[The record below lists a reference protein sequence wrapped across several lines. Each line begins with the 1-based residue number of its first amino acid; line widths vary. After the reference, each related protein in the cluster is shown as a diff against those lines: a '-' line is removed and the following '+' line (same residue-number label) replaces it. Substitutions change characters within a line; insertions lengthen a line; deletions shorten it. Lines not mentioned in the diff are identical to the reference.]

1 MNKTPYFV
9 INKEKLD
16 ANADGFAAALAEHWH
31 YSSIAYSIKTNS
43 LPWLLR
49 YMKEKSFK
57 VEAVSD
63 EEYEL
68 AILAGFEPRNVVF
81 NGPIKSKRLLRK
93 AVEAGSY
100 VNIDSQ
106 SDVDCLLSMP
116 SYRTETIGVRI
127 NVNTAIFEDRDVGY
141 VEDGFRFGF
150 SEENGELLKLLKR
163 LNLTDCR
170 FGLHLHCNS
179 VTRNVTVYTAIAK
192 YAAELIKKYRLN
204 PSFIDMGGGFAGGIE
219 GKPTPTEYITAI
231 KNQLCDVID
240 VNDTELII
248 EPGSAII
255 GSAVELH
262 TSVLDV
268 KQTAY
273 SNIITTDGSR
283 IYLDPL
289 WRKSRYSYEI
299 KFKKDPTKREEK
311 QIICGYT
318 CMDHDRIMCLENE
331 YSLSVGDQIVYMR
344 EGAYSMTLGGLFI
357 KYLCDVYVRDGE
369 KMTKV
374 RNKMSAKKYYRLQS

>member
-1 MNKTPYFV
+1 
-9 INKEKLD
+9 
-16 ANADGFAAALAEHWH
+16 
-31 YSSIAYSIKTNS
+31 
-43 LPWLLR
+43 
-49 YMKEKSFK
+49 
-57 VEAVSD
+57 
-63 EEYEL
+63 
-68 AILAGFEPRNVVF
+68 
-81 NGPIKSKRLLRK
+81 
-93 AVEAGSY
+93 
-100 VNIDSQ
+100 
-106 SDVDCLLSMP
+106 
-116 SYRTETIGVRI
+116 
-127 NVNTAIFEDRDVGY
+127 
-141 VEDGFRFGF
+141 
-150 SEENGELLKLLKR
+150 
-163 LNLTDCR
+163 
-170 FGLHLHCNS
+170 
-179 VTRNVTVYTAIAK
+179 
-192 YAAELIKKYRLN
+192 
-204 PSFIDMGGGFAGGIE
+204 
-219 GKPTPTEYITAI
+219 
-231 KNQLCDVID
+231 VID

-268 KQTAY
+268 KKTAY

-289 WRKSRYSYEI
+289 WRKSRYTYEI
-299 KFKKDPTKREEK
+299 EFKKAPTKREEK